1 MNSLA
6 VPADVDL
13 ARWQARAWVWL
24 GQPRRA
30 LAALDRCLAIN
41 PQDLPALARRSWLR
55 HQTGWLDGALEDAR
69 HLVALQPEADAT
81 AWFNLGY
88 LEEQAGHVARAAA
101 AFERATVLKPA
112 LDTAWYGLGLAR
124 LRLGEL
130 EAARPALQRCTELQ
144 PFSPHAWYQLACVA
158 AESGDAAE
166 AHRIVAHLQGFEPAV
181 ASQLRAELKLAGAG
195 A

>member
-1 MNSLA
+1 
-6 VPADVDL
+6 
-13 ARWQARAWVWL
+13 VWL

-30 LAALDRCLAIN
+30 LAVLDRCLAIH
-41 PQDLPALARRSWLR
+41 PHDWPALARRSWLR
-55 HQTGWLDGALEDAR
+55 HQTGWLEGALEDAR
-69 HLVALQPEADAT
+69 QLVALQPEADAT

-101 AFERATVLKPA
+101 AFER
-112 LDTAWYGLGLAR
+112 LAR
-124 LRLGEL
+124 LQLGEL

-144 PFSPHAWYQLACVA
+144 PFSPHAWYQLARAA

-181 ASQLRAELKLAGAG
+181 ASQLRAELNMAGAG